1 MPGIRLTASGGSES
15 DDFDALLDSDAEFW
29 ILNLDV
35 SIPLF
40 NAGARRAQ
48 LTAAE
53 SRFNQSRLAYEQ
65 SVLEALREVSDSLN
79 QFYLAGE
86 NLAALSDLERASA
99 EYLALARK
107 RYRNGVLAYIDV
119 LDAQR
124 RLLDAQVGVT
134 EARRV
139 QLKAVVELYKA
150 LGGGWDPAPLEEVAA
165 SR

>member
-1 MPGIRLTASGGSES
+1 M
-15 DDFDALLDSDAEFW
+15 
-29 ILNLDV
+29 
-35 SIPLF
+35 PLF

-79 QFYLAGE
+79 QFYLAGG